1 MKKEQIREQSLAMDI
16 LSSFKNQNKVLFIAN
31 IMLVIALIIA
41 IIF

>member
-1 MKKEQIREQSLAMDI
+1 MAKEKIQEQSLAMDI
-16 LSSFKNQNKVLFIAN
+16 LKSFKNQNRVLFIAN

>member
-1 MKKEQIREQSLAMDI
+1 MKKEQIQEQSLAMDI
-16 LSSFKNQNKVLFIAN
+16 LSSFKRQNKVLFIAN